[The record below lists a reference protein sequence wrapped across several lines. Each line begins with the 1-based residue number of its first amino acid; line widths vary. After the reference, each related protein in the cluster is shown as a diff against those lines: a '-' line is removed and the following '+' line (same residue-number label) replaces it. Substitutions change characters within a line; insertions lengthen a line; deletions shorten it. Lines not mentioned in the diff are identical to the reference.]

1 MRLFSSSSLSA
12 ISVNARTVTLLSGG
26 WILLMRASV
35 RGEEE
40 GFPGPEETFRG
51 SDLVQTHRPWNL
63 RDPSVPP

>member
-1 MRLFSSSSLSA
+1 M
-12 ISVNARTVTLLSGG
+12 NARTVTLLSGA

-40 GFPGPEETFRG
+40 GFPGPGETFRR

>member
-1 MRLFSSSSLSA
+1 
-12 ISVNARTVTLLSGG
+12 
-26 WILLMRASV
+26 MRASV

-40 GFPGPEETFRG
+40 GFPGPGETFRR